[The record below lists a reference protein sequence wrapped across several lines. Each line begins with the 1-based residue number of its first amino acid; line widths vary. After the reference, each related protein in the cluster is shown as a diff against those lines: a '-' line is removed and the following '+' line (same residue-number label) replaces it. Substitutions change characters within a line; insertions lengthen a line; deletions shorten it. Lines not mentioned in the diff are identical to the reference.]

1 MKTMILNSRRGALLL
16 LATSTLAL
24 ASCGGAPE
32 QQAPP
37 PAEVSVIKVAP
48 GAISIADE
56 LPGRVVAFRVAEI
69 RPQVGGVIQRRL
81 FEQGTEVRAGQP
93 LFQINAAPFSADTD
107 ASAATVQRAEA
118 TLSRAKL
125 QEQRLKPLVTADAIS
140 GQSYDDAVAARAQ
153 AAADLAQARAD
164 LARRRVDLGFAT
176 IRSPISGRID
186 QAVLTEGALAS
197 TTATDPLA
205 TVQQIDKVYID
216 VRQPATRLDALRE
229 ATRAGTA
236 DQGAPVEILASD
248 GRAYPVK
255 GRLLFSGISVDPT
268 TGEVIARAEVPNP
281 DRALL
286 PGMFVR
292 ARLPRLALKDALTV
306 PQQAVARDG
315 AGAATVNVV
324 VAGGK
329 VETRSVTTGDNRD
342 GRTVIIKG
350 LKVGDTVIV
359 EGQDR
364 LQPGATVKPSPWR
377 HDAAKR

>member
-125 QEQRLKPLVTADAIS
+125 QEQRL
-140 GQSYDDAVAARAQ
+140 R
-153 AAADLAQARAD
+153 AAAHPMTMPAPLALR
-164 LARRRVDLGFAT
+164 LL
-176 IRSPISGRID
+176 PISRSRAPPWPA
-186 QAVLTEGALAS
+186 AVS
-197 TTATDPLA
+197 
-205 TVQQIDKVYID
+205 IS
-216 VRQPATRLDALRE
+216 ALRPF
-229 ATRAGTA
+229 APRSAAGSIR
-236 DQGAPVEILASD
+236 P
-248 GRAYPVK
+248 Y
-255 GRLLFSGISVDPT
+255 
-268 TGEVIARAEVPNP
+268 
-281 DRALL
+281 
-286 PGMFVR
+286 
-292 ARLPRLALKDALTV
+292 
-306 PQQAVARDG
+306 
-315 AGAATVNVV
+315 
-324 VAGGK
+324 
-329 VETRSVTTGDNRD
+329 
-342 GRTVIIKG
+342 
-350 LKVGDTVIV
+350 
-359 EGQDR
+359 
-364 LQPGATVKPSPWR
+364 
-377 HDAAKR
+377 